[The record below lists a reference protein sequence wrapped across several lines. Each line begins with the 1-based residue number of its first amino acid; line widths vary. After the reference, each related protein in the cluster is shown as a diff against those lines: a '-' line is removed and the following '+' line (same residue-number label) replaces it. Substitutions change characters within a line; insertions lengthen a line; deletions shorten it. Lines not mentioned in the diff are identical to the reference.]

1 MGSAL
6 GSIMAVIMTAQ
17 LATNRIPSDSVS
29 GMNMVIIMSGS
40 PRLERTTS
48 TQAAAAMR
56 IRVAEVTR
64 GTRWGA
70 GADRWCTPGVAGSS

>member
-17 LATNRIPSDSVS
+17 LATNTIPSDSVS

-48 TQAAAAMR
+48 TQAAAPMR
-56 IRVAEVTR
+56 IRVAEVTSV
-64 GTRWGA
+64 TRSRA
-70 GADRWCTPGVAGSS
+70 SADRSGTPRIP

>member
-17 LATNRIPSDSVS
+17 LATNTIPSDSVS

-56 IRVAEVTR
+56 IRVAEVTSV
-64 GTRWGA
+64 TRSRA
-70 GADRWCTPGVAGSS
+70 SADRSGTPRIP